1 MKDFGGHSDEEL
13 IVLVQ
18 QDDSLAFEAF
28 YDRYWKKLYYQAA
41 RKTNSLEDAQ
51 EIVQNIFTSLWLR
64 RHQLQIESNL
74 ASYLAVAVKYKVFK
88 YLAQQYKQEA
98 FKHDTEWADFD
109 NSTEDWLQFEELRVR
124 LDQLVSELPEKCQ
137 LVFKLS
143 REEGLTYK
151 QIAEHMNI
159 SVKTVETQL
168 SRALK
173 KIRAGIQ
180 RFLITL

>member
-13 IVLVQ
+13 IVLIQ
-18 QDDSLAFEAF
+18 QDDSLAFEAL
-28 YDRYWKKLYYQAA
+28 YDRYWKTLYYQAA

-64 RHQLQIESNL
+64 RHQLQIKSNL

-88 YLAQQYKQEA
+88 YLAQQYKQKA
-98 FKHDTEWADFD
+98 FKHDTEWVDFD
-109 NSTEDWLQFEELRVR
+109 NSTENWLQFEELRVR

-143 REEGLTYK
+143 REEGLSYK
-151 QIAEHMNI
+151 QIAESMNI

-173 KIRAGIQ
+173 KIRTGIQ

>member
-1 MKDFGGHSDEEL
+1 MKDFGGRSDEEL
-13 IVLVQ
+13 ILLIQ
-18 QDDSLAFEAF
+18 QDDNLAFEAL

-51 EIVQNIFTSLWLR
+51 EIVQNIFASLWLR
-64 RHQLQIESNL
+64 RHQLRIESNL

-88 YLAQQYKQEA
+88 HLAQQYKQEA
-98 FKHDTEWADFD
+98 FRHEADWVDFD

-137 LVFKLS
+137 LIFKLS

-151 QIAEHMNI
+151 QIAENLNI

-173 KIRAGIQ
+173 KIRTGIQ

>member
-1 MKDFGGHSDEEL
+1 MKDFGGRSDEEL
-13 IVLVQ
+13 ILLIQ
-18 QDDSLAFEAF
+18 QDDNLAFEAL

-41 RKTNSLEDAQ
+41 RKTSSLEDAQ
-51 EIVQNIFTSLWLR
+51 EIVQNIFASLWLR

-88 YLAQQYKQEA
+88 YLAEQYKKEA
-98 FKHDTEWADFD
+98 YRHEADWVDFD

-124 LDQLVSELPEKCQ
+124 LDQLISELPEKCQ
-137 LVFKLS
+137 LIFKLS

-151 QIAEHMNI
+151 QIAENLNI

>member
-1 MKDFGGHSDEEL
+1 MKDFGAHSDEEL
-13 IVLVQ
+13 IVLIQ
-18 QDDSLAFEAF
+18 QDDSIAFEAL

-51 EIVQNIFTSLWLR
+51 EIVQNIFASLWLR

-74 ASYLAVAVKYKVFK
+74 ASYLAVAVKYKIFK
-88 YLAQQYKQEA
+88 YLAQQYKKEA
-98 FKHDTEWADFD
+98 FRKDTAWIDFD
-109 NSTEDWLQFEELRVR
+109 NSTQDWLQFEELRVR
-124 LDQLVSELPEKCQ
+124 LEQLISELPEKCQ
-137 LVFKLS
+137 LIFKLS
-143 REEGLTYK
+143 REDGLTYK
-151 QIAEHMNI
+151 QIAERMNI

>member
-1 MKDFGGHSDEEL
+1 MKDFGGRSDEEL
-13 IVLVQ
+13 ILLIQ
-18 QDDSLAFEAF
+18 QDDNLAFEAL

-51 EIVQNIFTSLWLR
+51 EIVQNIFASLWLR
-64 RHQLQIESNL
+64 RHQLRIESNL

-88 YLAQQYKQEA
+88 HLAQQYKQEA
-98 FKHDTEWADFD
+98 LRHEADWVDFD

-137 LVFKLS
+137 LIFKLS

-151 QIAEHMNI
+151 QIAENLNI

-173 KIRAGIQ
+173 KIRTGIQ

>member
-1 MKDFGGHSDEEL
+1 
-13 IVLVQ
+13 
-18 QDDSLAFEAF
+18 
-28 YDRYWKKLYYQAA
+28 
-41 RKTNSLEDAQ
+41 
-51 EIVQNIFTSLWLR
+51 
-64 RHQLQIESNL
+64 
-74 ASYLAVAVKYKVFK
+74 
-88 YLAQQYKQEA
+88 
-98 FKHDTEWADFD
+98 TEWADFD